1 MSQPKTQRRLLIL
14 PTIVLIILAT
24 FFIVLYQAVK
34 NRFISINE
42 ISLGANDVRGADI
55 SSYQVNVDMAKL
67 KEQGIQFIYIK
78 ATEGS
83 SHQDE
88 FFKQNWQNAKNAG
101 LLSGAYHFFSF
112 ESAGI
117 TQAQNFIDAIGNSLE
132 GRLLPVVDV
141 ELYGSHIDN
150 LPNQENVARELKSF
164 LDTLESQYNVKPIL
178 YAQKDFYDKYL
189 ATDFS
194 SYPRWIRDVYVPA
207 NWRNGKDWLIW
218 QYNDRGRL
226 DGYSGGEKYIDL
238 DVLNPNKTLDDLR
251 VK

>member
-42 ISLGANDVRGADI
+42 ISLGSNDVRGADI

-132 GRLLPVVDV
+132 GRLLPAVDV
-141 ELYGSHIDN
+141 ELYGSHTDN
-150 LPNQENVARELKSF
+150 LPNQENVARELKAL

-226 DGYSGGEKYIDL
+226 DGYSGSEKYIDL